1 MTLGEYNNPISDKL
15 IKLLKE
21 LTGVNIDYIL
31 GIDQSAFDLIDVFD
45 ECIKLPD
52 TVSKID
58 DKENE

>member
-31 GIDQSAFDLIDVFD
+31 GIDQPTFDLVDMFD
-45 ECIKLPD
+45 ECTKLPD
-52 TVSKID
+52 IVSKID
-58 DKENE
+58 KENE